1 MTCNPSHVA
10 SCSVAFSERERNRT
24 QLISL
29 LERLGCDGP
38 LESSDPTKAD
48 AALATALMDAF
59 RKTRD
64 PDAYDGLVRWAGSQL
79 RARVRSRLRSLGA
92 MMDPNEVWQDTIVN
106 IYRYPDR
113 FLATRPGAFAA
124 WSSTIVDNAIRRL
137 LRRSK
142 QDLATVLRD
151 PEVMQE
157 QVDKSMREPSLEAEN
172 NEECRVTARAF
183 GLVLHAYLLAFEQ
196 LSDRERYVL
205 QMVEVRRM
213 RYAGIAQILGMRPEA
228 LKMVVFRARKR
239 INERLGDILS
249 GVSTL
254 AASKPVHGNRQSR
267 LQEMASAVA

>member
-1 MTCNPSHVA
+1 
-10 SCSVAFSERERNRT
+10 
-24 QLISL
+24 
-29 LERLGCDGP
+29 
-38 LESSDPTKAD
+38 
-48 AALATALMDAF
+48 
-59 RKTRD
+59 
-64 PDAYDGLVRWAGSQL
+64 
-79 RARVRSRLRSLGA
+79 

-172 NEECRVTARAF
+172 NEECFVTARAF

-239 INERLGDILS
+239 INERLSDILS

-254 AASKPVHGNRQSR
+254 AASKSAPDNRQSR